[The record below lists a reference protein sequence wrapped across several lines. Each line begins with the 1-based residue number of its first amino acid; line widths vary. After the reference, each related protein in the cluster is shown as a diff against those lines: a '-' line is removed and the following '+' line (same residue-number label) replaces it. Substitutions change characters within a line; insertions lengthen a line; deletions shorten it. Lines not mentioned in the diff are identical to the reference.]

1 MQGEKIL
8 RCAEMCRK
16 FELEHEK
23 VLPFY
28 ASSLTAEEQTRDKLK
43 ATEPPSE
50 DIAGVDL
57 VPHVK
62 WASVRLCTQPF
73 NLFMTFPP

>member
-1 MQGEKIL
+1 ML

-28 ASSLTAEEQTRDKLK
+28 ASSLTAEEQTQDKLR

-50 DIAGVDL
+50 DIAGVDG
-57 VPHVK
+57 
-62 WASVRLCTQPF
+62 SF
-73 NLFMTFPP
+73 GFPMLNEPRYVYVHNHSISS